1 VASKNTKL
9 GLAGIGH
16 VALKVADIGR
26 SLEFYR
32 DRLGFAEMMRLNQDD
47 GSLWL
52 VYLRITDTQFLE
64 LFPGGQGSRA
74 PGSEVI
80 AVNHFCLEC
89 DDLDVTAERL
99 REAGI
104 RLTVEPKMGL
114 DGNRQCWIEDP
125 DSNRIEFMQMSPTSM
140 QVEAIR
146 RLRGA

>member
-1 VASKNTKL
+1 MDTKL

-32 DRLGFAEMMRLNQDD
+32 DRLGFAEMMHLNNDD

-64 LFPGGQGSRA
+64 LFPDGQGDRA
-74 PGSEVI
+74 PDRDAT

-89 DDLDVTAERL
+89 DDLDITAARL
-99 REAGI
+99 RGAGVE
-104 RLTVEPKMGL
+104 LTVEPKMGL

-125 DSNRIEFMQMSPTSM
+125 DGNRIEFMQMSPSSM

-146 RLRGA
+146 RLRTA

>member
-1 VASKNTKL
+1 MDTKL

-32 DRLGFAEMMRLNQDD
+32 DRLGFAEMMHLNNDD

-64 LFPGGQGSRA
+64 LFPDGQGDRA
-74 PGSEVI
+74 PDRDAT

-89 DDLDVTAERL
+89 DDLDVTAARL
-99 REAGI
+99 RDAGVE
-104 RLTVEPKMGL
+104 LTVEPKMGL

-125 DSNRIEFMQMSPTSM
+125 DGNRIEFMQMSPSSM
-140 QVEAIR
+140 QAEAIG
-146 RLRGA
+146 RLRTA

>member
-1 VASKNTKL
+1 MDTKL

-32 DRLGFAEMMRLNQDD
+32 DRLGFAEMMHLNNDD

-64 LFPGGQGSRA
+64 LFPDGQGDRA
-74 PGSEVI
+74 PDRDAT

-89 DDLDVTAERL
+89 DDLDITAARL
-99 REAGI
+99 RGAGVE
-104 RLTVEPKMGL
+104 LTVEPKMGL

-125 DSNRIEFMQMSPTSM
+125 DGNRIEFMQMSPSSM
-140 QVEAIR
+140 QAEAIG
-146 RLRGA
+146 RLRTA